1 MAIDNWFTGGGLQP
15 QTTATPMPKLPG
27 PGTPPTPVGGP
38 MAMPDYSALGTGRS
52 NADNPFAG
60 RDYNELVGQSLDY
73 FMNPGSEYMQN
84 ARQRGLELAATR
96 GGINSSIAAGA
107 SERAALEAAT
117 PLAQGAVAAQ
127 LGQEQSQL
135 NNWIDQQGFNREMAS
150 LPYKSSVSML
160 NAVSQMAIQDP
171 QLYTPSVV
179 SGFSNFFNQNM
190 NDILGRYFG
199 GQ

>member
-1 MAIDNWFTGGGLQP
+1 MAIDNWFLGGGNQP
-15 QTTATPMPKLPG
+15 ATAATPMPKLPG
-27 PGTPPTPVGGP
+27 PGTPPSVLGP
-38 MAMPDYSALGTGRS
+38 QAAPDYSALNSGRS
-52 NADNPFAG
+52 DAANPFAG
-60 RDYNELVGQSLDY
+60 RDYNELVSGSLDH
-73 FMNPGSEYMQN
+73 FMNPASDYMRN
-84 ARQRGLELAATR
+84 ARQRGLEVAATR

-127 LGQEQSQL
+127 LGQEQVQL
-135 NNWIDQQGFNREMAS
+135 QNWIDQQGFNREMAS

-199 GQ
+199 GN